1 MHDELDRDKT
11 LITNT
16 LYPVSVIFN
25 ILILD
30 PWYFH
35 PLTILI
41 AAKTILDL
49 NLHLKIHPG

>member
-25 ILILD
+25 ILILG
-30 PWYFH
+30 P
-35 PLTILI
+35 
-41 AAKTILDL
+41 
-49 NLHLKIHPG
+49 